1 MSSAEA
7 PDVTVESMLLP
18 PDSEHSESDASR
30 NKKYYFD
37 DNVSIFR
44 VSDD

>member
-1 MSSAEA
+1 MNSAEA
-7 PDVTVESMLLP
+7 PDVTVEGMLLP
-18 PDSEHSESDASR
+18 PDSEHSESASR